1 MRFVDRVQ
9 EKERLTKVL
18 NMDKPTFTAIYGR
31 RRLGK
36 STLIKRVITDNDI
49 YYLADE
55 SESSAQRIL
64 LSKVV
69 AQKFAGFDKVTY
81 PDWETMF
88 RSINYRTDEKFTL
101 VLDEFPYMVKQS
113 PELPSVLQK
122 LLDEKQLKYNLVV
135 CGSSQNMMYG
145 LILDESSPLY
155 GRADVVM
162 KFTPIKLPYLQEAL
176 NLTAEQAIEEY
187 SVWGGVPRYWELR
200 ENHSSFDD
208 AIWTEALSVNGT
220 LYDEPVKLFKDDVQD
235 IVKTA
240 TIMSFVGVGAN
251 RMSEIASRSN
261 EPATNLS
268 RPIKKLIDLGFLCKD
283 MPFDADEEKSKKTL
297 YKIADPFVDFHYRFV
312 VPMRSFI
319 ELARK
324 APIELELQQHLGE
337 HTSKWWEIIC
347 RDAVTGNMIEGTLYG
362 VAKRWW
368 GTVLDNEKKPHQIEL
383 DVVAESIDKKKIL
396 IGECKWTSGE
406 DATVLE
412 NRLRWIA
419 SMLPFAKGKEV
430 VPVIFAKNITNQ
442 TDTAIII
449 TPKEIIDLMK

>member
-1 MRFVDRVQ
+1 MKFVDRTQ
-9 EKERLTKVL
+9 EKERLTKIL
-18 NMDKPTFTAIYGR
+18 NMDRPTFTAIYGR

-36 STLIKRVITDNDI
+36 SALITRVITDNDI

-55 SESSAQRIL
+55 SEASAQRIL
-64 LSKVV
+64 LSKVI

-81 PDWETMF
+81 PDWETLF
-88 RSINYRTDEKFTL
+88 RSVNYRTEEKFTL
-101 VLDEFPYMVKQS
+101 VLDELPYMVKQS

-122 LLDEKQLKYNLVV
+122 LIDEKGLKYNLVV

-162 KFTPIKLPYLQEAL
+162 KFTPIKLPYLLEAL
-176 NLTAEQAIEEY
+176 NLTAVQAIEEY

-200 ENHSSFDD
+200 EMHNSLDE

-268 RPIKKLIDLGFLCKD
+268 RPIKKLIDLGFLGKD
-283 MPFDADEEKSKKTL
+283 IPFDADEEKGKKTL

-319 ELARK
+319 ELGRK
-324 APIELELQQHLGE
+324 APIEMELQQHFNE
-337 HTSKWWEIIC
+337 HTSKWWEVLC
-347 RDAVTGNMIEGTLYG
+347 RDAVTGNMIDGTLYG

-368 GTVLDNEKKPHQIEL
+368 GTVQDKEKKPHQIEL
-383 DVVAESIDKKKIL
+383 DVVAESLDKKKIL
-396 IGECKWTSGE
+396 VGECKWTSGE
-406 DATVLE
+406 DAAALE
-412 NRLRWIA
+412 NELRWKA
-419 SMLPFAKGKEV
+419 SMLPFAKGKEI
-430 VPVIFAKNITNQ
+430 VPAIFAKNITNKSESSL
-442 TDTAIII
+442 TF
-449 TPKEIIDLMK
+449 TPEDIMELMK

>member
-101 VLDEFPYMVKQS
+101 VLDELPYMVKQS

-145 LILDESSPLY
+145 LILDESSPIY

-297 YKIADPFVDFHYRFV
+297 YKIADPFVDFHFRFV

-319 ELARK
+319 ELDRK

-347 RDAVTGNMIEGTLYG
+347 RDAVTGNMIEGTIYG

-368 GTVLDNEKKPHQIEL
+368 GTVLDNEKQPHQIEL

-430 VPVIFAKNITNQ
+430 VPVIFAKHITNQ

>member
-1 MRFVDRVQ
+1 MKFVDRTQ
-9 EKERLTKVL
+9 EKERLTKIL
-18 NMDKPTFTAIYGR
+18 NMDRPTFTAIYGR

-36 STLIKRVITDNDI
+36 SALITRVITDNDI

-55 SESSAQRIL
+55 SEASAQRIL
-64 LSKVV
+64 LSKVI

-81 PDWETMF
+81 PDWETLF
-88 RSINYRTDEKFTL
+88 RSVNYRTEEKFTL
-101 VLDEFPYMVKQS
+101 VLDELPYMVKQS

-122 LLDEKQLKYNLVV
+122 LIDEKGLKYNLVV

-162 KFTPIKLPYLQEAL
+162 KFTPIKLPYLLEAL
-176 NLTAEQAIEEY
+176 NLTAVQAIEEY

-200 ENHSSFDD
+200 EMHNSLDE

-268 RPIKKLIDLGFLCKD
+268 RPIKKLIDLGFLGKD
-283 MPFDADEEKSKKTL
+283 IPFDADEEKGKKTL

-319 ELARK
+319 VLGRK
-324 APIELELQQHLGE
+324 APIEMELQQHFNE
-337 HTSKWWEIIC
+337 HTSKWWEVLC
-347 RDAVTGNMIEGTLYG
+347 RDAVTGNMIDGTLYG

-368 GTVLDNEKKPHQIEL
+368 GTVLDKEKKPHQIEL
-383 DVVAESIDKKKIL
+383 DVVAESLDKKKIL
-396 IGECKWTSGE
+396 VGECKWTSGE
-406 DATVLE
+406 DAAALE
-412 NRLRWIA
+412 NELRWKA
-419 SMLPFAKGKEV
+419 SMLPFAKGKEI
-430 VPVIFAKNITNQ
+430 VPAIFAKNITNKSESSL
-442 TDTAIII
+442 TF
-449 TPKEIIDLMK
+449 TPEDIMELMK

>member
-1 MRFVDRVQ
+1 MKFVDRTQ
-9 EKERLTKVL
+9 EKERLTKIL
-18 NMDKPTFTAIYGR
+18 NMDRPTFTAIYGR

-36 STLIKRVITDNDI
+36 SALITRVITDTDI

-55 SESSAQRIL
+55 SEASAQRIL
-64 LSKVV
+64 LSKVI

-81 PDWETMF
+81 PDWETLF
-88 RSINYRTDEKFTL
+88 RSVNYRTEEKFTL
-101 VLDEFPYMVKQS
+101 VLDELPYMVKQS

-122 LLDEKQLKYNLVV
+122 LIDEKGLKYNLVV

-176 NLTAEQAIEEY
+176 NLTAIQAIEEY

-200 ENHSSFDD
+200 EMHNSLDE

-251 RMSEIASRSN
+251 RISEIASRSN

-268 RPIKKLIDLGFLCKD
+268 RPIKKLIDLGFLGKD
-283 MPFDADEEKSKKTL
+283 IPFDADEEKSKKTL
-297 YKIADPFVDFHYRFV
+297 YKIADPYVDFYYRFV

-319 ELARK
+319 ELGRK
-324 APIELELQQHLGE
+324 APIEMELQYHFNE
-337 HTSKWWEIIC
+337 HTSKWWEVIC
-347 RDAVTGNMIEGTLYG
+347 RDAVTGNMIDGTLYG

-368 GTVLDNEKKPHQIEL
+368 GTVLDKEKKHHQIEL
-383 DVVAESIDKKKIL
+383 DVVAESLDKKKIL

-406 DATVLE
+406 DAAALE
-412 NRLRWIA
+412 NELRWKA
-419 SMLPFAKGKEV
+419 SMLPFAKGKEI
-430 VPVIFAKNITNQ
+430 VPAIFAKNITNKSESSL
-442 TDTAIII
+442 TI
-449 TPKEIIDLMK
+449 TPEDIMELMK

>member
-1 MRFVDRVQ
+1 MRFVDRIQ
-9 EKERLTKVL
+9 EKERLTKIL
-18 NMDKPTFTAIYGR
+18 NMDRPTFTAIYGR

-36 STLIKRVITDNDI
+36 STLIIRVITDNDI

-81 PDWETMF
+81 PDWETLF

-101 VLDEFPYMVKQS
+101 VLDELPYMVKQS

-176 NLTAEQAIEEY
+176 NLTPEQAIEEY

-200 ENHSSFDD
+200 ENHNSFDE

-268 RPIKKLIDLGFLCKD
+268 RPIKKLIDLGFL
-283 MPFDADEEKSKKTL
+283 
-297 YKIADPFVDFHYRFV
+297 
-312 VPMRSFI
+312 
-319 ELARK
+319 
-324 APIELELQQHLGE
+324 G
-337 HTSKWWEIIC
+337 
-347 RDAVTGNMIEGTLYG
+347 
-362 VAKRWW
+362 
-368 GTVLDNEKKPHQIEL
+368 
-383 DVVAESIDKKKIL
+383 
-396 IGECKWTSGE
+396 
-406 DATVLE
+406 
-412 NRLRWIA
+412 
-419 SMLPFAKGKEV
+419 
-430 VPVIFAKNITNQ
+430 
-442 TDTAIII
+442 
-449 TPKEIIDLMK
+449 